1 MFKFTVSYL
10 HSKVIL
16 RQLKLRG
23 IKPWVLTYLITSF
36 VLCFIRIKMSHTF
49 FEMAM
54 GLTFDYYDIQLMF
67 KRNCYLSHIKPL
79 FHKTLLHSDL
89 KMKPSLTIFLL
100 FAVSCNANEFVKL
113 GKWLSKPNFDF
124 SYLSEE
130 EKSLCQKHLE
140 YYTKSLT
147 NGIPKS
153 WALKSKSTILV
164 PLYVITQF
172 WWFFQCLIQLPRF
185 QMAY

>member
-1 MFKFTVSYL
+1 
-10 HSKVIL
+10 
-16 RQLKLRG
+16 
-23 IKPWVLTYLITSF
+23 
-36 VLCFIRIKMSHTF
+36 MSHTF

-67 KRNCYLSHIKPL
+67 KRNCYLSHIKSL
-79 FHKTLLHSDL
+79 FHKTLVHSDL

-153 WALKSKSTILV
+153 WALKSKSTFLV
-164 PLYVITQF
+164 PLYT
-172 WWFFQCLIQLPRF
+172 
-185 QMAY
+185 